1 LEAVMARKLEIAFW
15 NYDRTRLLAEGVVK
29 IEWGE
34 SLVIMR
40 LDMEIGYAEVSI

>member
-1 LEAVMARKLEIAFW
+1 MARKLEIAFW

-34 SLVIMR
+34 SLIMR